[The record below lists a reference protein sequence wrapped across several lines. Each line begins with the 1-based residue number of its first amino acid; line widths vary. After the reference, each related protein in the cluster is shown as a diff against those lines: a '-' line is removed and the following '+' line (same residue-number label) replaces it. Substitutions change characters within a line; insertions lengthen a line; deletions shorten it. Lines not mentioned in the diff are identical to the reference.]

1 MRKLTALLCTAAMTL
16 GMAASAFA
24 NPSVSTVAPESV
36 SVSAASAA
44 QIPAG
49 MTLVVQAANPANYTN
64 AQVAEVVTMLNDATQ
79 TVTMSQMMEILQ
91 VDLTQEITTA
101 GGTVIDPT
109 AYEPITQFVDLAI
122 SDGAEVAYD
131 VDGNVLSVEAT
142 ITLEAVIGA
151 NAEDL
156 MLMQMDPTTGE
167 VYFIEIDAENFN
179 AQTGEITVTFPCM
192 GPFTVLETGAANAAV
207 AE

>member
-44 QIPAG
+44 LLPEG
-49 MTLVVQAANPANYTN
+49 TTLVVQAANPANYAN
-64 AQVAEVVTMLNDATQ
+64 AQVAEAVTMLNDATQ
-79 TVTMSQMMEILQ
+79 TVTMSQMLEILQ

-101 GGTVIDPT
+101 GGMVIDPT

-192 GPFTVLETGAANAAV
+192 
-207 AE
+207 